1 MKKSFFELLFVEIKT
16 EEINEKK
23 GYFEILFVKIKKL
36 RD

>member
-23 GYFEILFVKIKKL
+23 AILRYYLLK
-36 RD
+36 